1 MPSKKY
7 TLNKE
12 DLINIAKV
20 LGYAGASA
28 VVTSAL
34 LIMQEVEIPAEYA
47 MVAVIVNVVLV
58 AVKKYLEGQK

>member
-28 VVTSAL
+28 VVTSAM

-47 MVAVIVNVVLV
+47 AIAVIVNVVLV

>member
-28 VVTSAL
+28 VVTSAM